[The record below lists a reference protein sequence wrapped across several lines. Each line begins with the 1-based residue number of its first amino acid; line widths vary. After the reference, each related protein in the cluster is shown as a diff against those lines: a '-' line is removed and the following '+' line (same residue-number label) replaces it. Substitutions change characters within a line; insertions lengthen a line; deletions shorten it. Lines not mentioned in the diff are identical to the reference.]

1 MLRWLGSL
9 LIVALFALNL
19 ALPSTQMGR
28 RGTDPEPR
36 ADIASA
42 KLRVGDRM
50 PDLELTT
57 IDGTRLRI
65 ADFRGKRILIT
76 FERSVDW

>member
-19 ALPSTQMGR
+19 ALPATPMGR
-28 RGTDPEPR
+28 RGTDAEPR
-36 ADIASA
+36 SDIETA
-42 KLRVGDRM
+42 KLRVGDQM
-50 PDLELTT
+50 PNLELAT
-57 IDGTRLRI
+57 IDGTHLRI

>member
-19 ALPSTQMGR
+19 ALPATPMGR
-28 RGTDPEPR
+28 RGTDAGPR
-36 ADIASA
+36 SDIEAA
-42 KLRVGDRM
+42 KLRVGDQM
-50 PDLELTT
+50 PNLELTT
-57 IDGTRLRI
+57 IDGMRLRI